1 MDIENFDVKT
11 VITAFFHVARD
22 YAKIAHI
29 HTIHDTDG
37 NVYITDTL
45 DIVAMQ
51 IMADAISKIKGNN
64 KE

>member
-1 MDIENFDVKT
+1 MDIENLDVET

-37 NVYITDTL
+37 NMYITDSP
-45 DIVAMQ
+45 DIVAM
-51 IMADAISKIKGNN
+51 
-64 KE
+64 